1 MSTDEL
7 LNKLKN
13 SPESINFQEVITV
26 IDENYNFSP
35 TAFKN
40 GSTFNEAGQNNGSC
54 KLFAFAQLQNL
65 SKEETLNCFGDYYRK
80 DVLEFPENTDHQ
92 NIRNFIAFAWDGV
105 KFEGSALEAK

>member
-1 MSTDEL
+1 MSIDEL

-13 SPESINFQEVITV
+13 TPESINFQEVITV
-26 IDENYNFSP
+26 VDENYFFTP

-40 GSTFNEAGQNNGSC
+40 GSTYNEAGQNNGSC

-80 DVLEFPENTDHQ
+80 DVLGFPDNTDHQ
-92 NIRNFIAFAWDGV
+92 NIRNFISFAWDGI
-105 KFEGSALEAK
+105 KFDGSALEVK